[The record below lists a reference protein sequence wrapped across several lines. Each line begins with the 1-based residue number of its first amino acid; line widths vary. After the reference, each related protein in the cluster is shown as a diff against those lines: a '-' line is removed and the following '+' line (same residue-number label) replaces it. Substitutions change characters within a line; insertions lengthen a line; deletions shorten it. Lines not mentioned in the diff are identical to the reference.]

1 MIKQFIKKLQKN
13 NRQGLDENLQQ
24 ISIDRTDKIY
34 YFKKDIEK
42 YSRDNKQFQICVDF
56 NYSSCL
62 EDKIS
67 IIEMIGD
74 IKMDEKIGKLEIVAK
89 ENNPVN
95 EKLLELV
102 Q

>member
-1 MIKQFIKKLQKN
+1 
-13 NRQGLDENLQQ
+13 
-24 ISIDRTDKIY
+24 
-34 YFKKDIEK
+34 
-42 YSRDNKQFQICVDF
+42 
-56 NYSSCL
+56 
-62 EDKIS
+62 
-67 IIEMIGD
+67 MIGD